1 MAILIQRYPVDL
13 MAHGIE
19 RWDTDW
25 LMHIM
30 TYCKLEDDYEY
41 LYKLSKL

>member
-1 MAILIQRYPVDL
+1 MAILIQRCSVDL
-13 MAHGIE
+13 IAHGID

-30 TYCKLEDDYEY
+30 PYCKLEDDYEY

>member
-1 MAILIQRYPVDL
+1 MAILIQWCSVDL
-13 MAHGIE
+13 IAHGIE

-30 TYCKLEDDYEY
+30 PYCKLEDDYEY

>member
-1 MAILIQRYPVDL
+1 MAILIQRCSVDL
-13 MAHGIE
+13 IAPGIE

-30 TYCKLEDDYEY
+30 PYCKLEDDYEY

>member
-1 MAILIQRYPVDL
+1 MAILIQRCSVDL

>member
-1 MAILIQRYPVDL
+1 MAILIQRCSVDL
-13 MAHGIE
+13 IAHGIE